1 MLLSIATLA
10 ADDLSQILSMMD
22 QKVEI
27 QCEFRGLMSQYQK
40 VRDPAEQR
48 ALEQRMNE
56 VNKRENDV
64 DRSFQG
70 KNFEA
75 MAQDLPKVDQLKIQ
89 QHSIALIQR
98 CNATLPPD
106 AKIPL
111 P

>member
-1 MLLSIATLA
+1 MATLA
-10 ADDLSQILSMMD
+10 ADDLSMILSMMD
-22 QKVEI
+22 QKVGI
-27 QCEFRGLMSQYQK
+27 QCEFRRLMSQYQK
-40 VRDPAEQR
+40 ARDPAEQR

-56 VNKRENDV
+56 VNKREDDA

-75 MAQDLPKVDQLKIQ
+75 MAQDLPQVDQLKVQ
-89 QHSIALIQR
+89 QHSIALIRR
-98 CNATLPPD
+98 CNATLAPD